1 MTFAEITEQYLDYLK
16 KTRTEQ
22 YWQRQEKVLR
32 DEVLPNVGAMLLPE
46 VYSNMMSSI
55 LNVPNLPETD
65 QIKAHRVMNATNLVI
80 GWAIENIPRV
90 QLQRDL

>member
-1 MTFAEITEQYLDYLK
+1 MTFAEITEQYLEYLK
-16 KTRTEQ
+16 KTRTQQ
-22 YWQRQEKVLR
+22 YWERQEKVLR

-46 VYSNMMSSI
+46 VHSKMMSSI
-55 LNVPNLPETD
+55 LNVPNLSEKE

-90 QLQRDL
+90 QLQLDL

>member
-1 MTFAEITEQYLDYLK
+1 MTFAEITEQYIDDLK
-16 KTRTEQ
+16 KNRTEQ
-22 YWQRQEKVLR
+22 YRQRQEKVLR

-55 LNVPNLPETD
+55 LNVPNLPEKE

-80 GWAIENIPRV
+80 GWAIENIPRA
-90 QLQRDL
+90 QLQLYT